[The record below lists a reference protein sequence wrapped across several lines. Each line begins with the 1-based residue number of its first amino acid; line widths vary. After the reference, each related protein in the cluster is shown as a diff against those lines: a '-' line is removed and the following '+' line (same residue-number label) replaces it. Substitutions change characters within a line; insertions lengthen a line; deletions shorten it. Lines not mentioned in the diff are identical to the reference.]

1 MTLRLSSKLSNSM
14 MDTASLKGSIAAFVI
29 DIYGGTIPGTPKF
42 ANDVPGST
50 KLARIS
56 LTGTG
61 SALSW
66 ETSSTEGQLEKNAS
80 EVWYGLCTLAGT
92 ATWFRICT
100 VADDQTDDDT
110 TKTRYRI
117 DGTVG
122 TSGADMNLAST
133 TFALNDPIVI
143 SAFSLTLPR

>member
-14 MDTASLKGSIAAFVI
+14 MDTASLKASLPAFVI

-42 ANDVPGST
+42 ANNVPGST

-80 EVWYGLCTLAGT
+80 GT
-92 ATWFRICT
+92 DSAPLQVQRHGFESALWLMMHLMTTPQRLSIALM
-100 VADDQTDDDT
+100 VRLGHPEQT
-110 TKTRYRI
+110 
-117 DGTVG
+117 
-122 TSGADMNLAST
+122 
-133 TFALNDPIVI
+133 
-143 SAFSLTLPR
+143 

>member
-1 MTLRLSSKLSNSM
+1 MTLRLSSKLANSM
-14 MDTASLKGSIAAFVI
+14 MDTAPLKTSISAFVI
-29 DIYGGTIPGTPKF
+29 DIYGGTIPAQ
-42 ANDVPGST
+42 ANDAPGST
-50 KLARIS
+50 RLARIS

-61 SALSW
+61 SAVSW

-100 VADDQTDDDT
+100 VADDQSDDDGT
-110 TKTRYRI
+110 LSRYRI
-117 DGTVG
+117 DGTVS

-133 TFALNDPIVI
+133 TFAVNDPIVL